1 MDCQRC
7 ERLLISYLDKGLSD
21 RERDRVNEH
30 LKKCSSCQ
38 KKKEEWINFISRIK
52 EVEMES
58 VSEERW
64 GKCREELLSELRR
77 KEKGISIS
85 IKEPVWRWAFSLS
98 ILLLLTFSFFSLKKR
113 TVNLYYTQS
122 ISSSMILPSNEEEL
136 FLVVK
141 ALNEEEGELLIDYLR
156 GGEK

>member
-1 MDCQRC
+1 M
-7 ERLLISYLDKGLSD
+7 ISYLDKGLSD
-21 RERDRVNEH
+21 RGREQVNEH

-38 KKKEEWINFISRIK
+38 KKKEEWINLISRIR
-52 EVEMES
+52 EVEMER

-64 GKCREELLSELRR
+64 EKCREELLSELRR

-113 TVNLYYTQS
+113 MVAPSYPQS
-122 ISSSMILPSNEEEL
+122 TISSILLPSNEEEL

-141 ALNEEEGELLIDYLR
+141 ALNEEEGELLINYLR